1 MRTVER
7 TIIGIV
13 VAGVLSTLLI
23 VLSFIP
29 PAKALPIFPSF
40 VRGGSNTKTS
50 NKMSADEQP
59 QGLNGM
65 DLIIDGEIKWNGGNC
80 TIAILLFI
88 CICTSALECVLSRAP
103 CSVL

>member
-13 VAGVLSTLLI
+13 LAGVLSTLLI
-23 VLSFIP
+23 FLSFVP
-29 PAKALPIFPSF
+29 PAKALPTFSSF
-40 VRGGSNTKTS
+40 VRGGSNTNT

-65 DLIIDGEIKWNGGNC
+65 DLIIDGELKIIGGNC
-80 TIAILLFI
+80 DVCDSPIYLHLLVRI
-88 CICTSALECVLSRAP
+88 GM
-103 CSVL
+103 

>member
-7 TIIGIV
+7 TIIGIA

-29 PAKALPIFPSF
+29 PVKALPIFPSF
-40 VRGGSNTKTS
+40 VRGGSNTNT

-65 DLIIDGEIKWNGGNC
+65 DLIIDGELKLIGGNC
-80 TIAILLFI
+80 DVCDSPIDLHLH
-88 CICTSALECVLSRAP
+88 VR
-103 CSVL
+103 VGM